1 MKRKLIDGG
10 VKPEEIAFIQS
21 YKSAEEKAML
31 FDQINQGKT
40 RILIAS
46 TALAGEGANF
56 QRLLKA
62 AYSIEPGLNWK
73 SSPSRQRR
81 GRAER
86 QGNLNQTI
94 RLKQYVAPGGDAYIW
109 QAIERKALTSDQI
122 LKYGENRE
130 RVVEDIGD
138 FHPDYSLV
146 KAAAAGNA
154 LAREQVAA
162 QLEIT
167 RLRSLQNSHL
177 KEQAEARQTIDEAR
191 AEIDFLEQIVGPD
204 SIPAVEADSRIRI
217 AELHQQISDAQETL
231 TRIFPYEAELIE
243 ATQRLTS
250 LEAQIAKENAGPL
263 ASIKQKASPA
273 GLFKRL
279 MGSK

>member
-1 MKRKLIDGG
+1 M
-10 VKPEEIAFIQS
+10 
-21 YKSAEEKAML
+21 
-31 FDQINQGKT
+31 
-40 RILIAS
+40 
-46 TALAGEGANF
+46 
-56 QRLLKA
+56 
-62 AYSIEPGLNWK
+62 
-73 SSPSRQRR
+73 
-81 GRAER
+81 

-217 AELHQQISDAQETL
+217 TELHQQISDAQETL

-263 ASIKQKASPA
+263 ASIKQKAGPA

-279 MGSK
+279 LGRK

>member
-1 MKRKLIDGG
+1 
-10 VKPEEIAFIQS
+10 
-21 YKSAEEKAML
+21 
-31 FDQINQGKT
+31 
-40 RILIAS
+40 
-46 TALAGEGANF
+46 
-56 QRLLKA
+56 
-62 AYSIEPGLNWK
+62 
-73 SSPSRQRR
+73 
-81 GRAER
+81 
-86 QGNLNQTI
+86 
-94 RLKQYVAPGGDAYIW
+94 
-109 QAIERKALTSDQI
+109 
-122 LKYGENRE
+122 
-130 RVVEDIGD
+130 
-138 FHPDYSLV
+138 
-146 KAAAAGNA
+146 
-154 LAREQVAA
+154 VAA

-204 SIPAVEADSRIRI
+204 SVPAVEADSRIRI
-217 AELHQQISDAQETL
+217 TELHQQISDAQETL
-231 TRIFPYEAELIE
+231 THIFPYEAELIE